1 MKHNAS
7 YNFIS
12 QNVLKATLCTSVAN
26 ILIYFE
32 EMKLKAD
39 FIFAHIYFL
48 PQVRHTKSLFKNRF
62 LCHVE
67 RSEAESKHLT
77 SST

>member
-12 QNVLKATLCTSVAN
+12 QNLKATLCTSVAN
-26 ILIYFE
+26 IRIYFE

-39 FIFAHIYFL
+39 FLSNFSYLLGIVKIL
-48 PQVRHTKSLFKNRF
+48 ILFPAKFSFKTNM
-62 LCHVE
+62 
-67 RSEAESKHLT
+67 S
-77 SST
+77 

>member
-12 QNVLKATLCTSVAN
+12 QNLKATLCTSVAN
-26 ILIYFE
+26 IRIYFE

-39 FIFAHIYFL
+39 FLSNFSYLLEIVNIL
-48 PQVRHTKSLFKNRF
+48 ILFPAKFSFKTNM
-62 LCHVE
+62 
-67 RSEAESKHLT
+67 S
-77 SST
+77 

>member
-12 QNVLKATLCTSVAN
+12 QNLKATLCTSVAN
-26 ILIYFE
+26 IHIYFE

-39 FIFAHIYFL
+39 FFSNFSYLLEIVNIL
-48 PQVRHTKSLFKNRF
+48 ILFPAKFSFKTNM
-62 LCHVE
+62 
-67 RSEAESKHLT
+67 S
-77 SST
+77 

>member
-12 QNVLKATLCTSVAN
+12 QNLKATPCTSVAN
-26 ILIYFE
+26 IHIYFE

-39 FIFAHIYFL
+39 FLSNFSYLLNLLEIVNIL
-48 PQVRHTKSLFKNRF
+48 ILFPAKFSFKTNM
-62 LCHVE
+62 
-67 RSEAESKHLT
+67 S
-77 SST
+77 

>member
-12 QNVLKATLCTSVAN
+12 QNLKATPCTSVAN
-26 ILIYFE
+26 IRIYFE

-39 FIFAHIYFL
+39 FLSNFSYLLEIVNIL
-48 PQVRHTKSLFKNRF
+48 ILFPAKFSFKTNM
-62 LCHVE
+62 
-67 RSEAESKHLT
+67 S
-77 SST
+77 